1 MAKTESQTKFGE
13 LLKHITT
20 YLENKDIVDIVTEEK
35 NGDPT
40 DEKNVAT
47 SVSIVFKH
55 KGQSDKTEPLA
66 KLECYY
72 TINETITPYFP
83 GKNLSYCVTRG
94 NLNKLKNFM
103 PEIVANTLSISWV
116 NVSKNER
123 GKGYGL
129 LILIYCICHVNAKN
143 NIDYFNLDDDSN
155 AANSMSGNIYRKLGF
170 IPLPTELINLN
181 PDNSTIYDS
190 TGGPELFVPLQC
202 YERGD
207 YEDMIGRLL
216 LKKFPLLNKFPL
228 PSDLSRTQGGPMK
241 GNYTNN
247 TNNTNSRFIPY
258 GGSGSAAK
266 YTLKELKDIA
276 VSNKIKI
283 TKKIDNKTLYLNKA
297 DLIKKLKK
305 HKLL

>member
-20 YLENKDIVDIVTEEK
+20 YLDNEGIEDIVNEK
-35 NGDPT
+35 KTDGDPT
-40 DEKNVAT
+40 DEKNVTT
-47 SVSIVFKH
+47 SLEIFFKYKKEQH
-55 KGQSDKTEPLA
+55 EKTEPLA

-116 NVSKNER
+116 NVSENER

-216 LKKFPLLNKFPL
+216 FNKFPL

-241 GNYTNN
+241 GNDTNN

-258 GGSGSAAK
+258 GGRGSAAK